1 MKIKTEKDLEAYLV
15 SECEARGWDAIKFT
29 SPGRN
34 GMPDRIIS
42 ADFNTIVFCEVKHPN
57 GKGVLSANQE
67 DEIAGLQ
74 DRQHDVYVVE
84 TVEQVNQMLMDITNM
99 EEFNRFIYFEYK
111 HGN

>member
-29 SPGRN
+29 SPGRR
-34 GMPDRIIS
+34 GVPDRIIS

-74 DRQHDVYVVE
+74 DRHHIVYVVE
-84 TVEQVNQMLMDITNM
+84 TVDQIKRMIYDIRVAVQANKY
-99 EEFNRFIYFEYK
+99 IYNKY
-111 HGN
+111 GG